1 MSIIPTYINTNINHK
16 HDILKHF
23 LLKPK
28 TIHSYTQ
35 CLSSF
40 LIYIQIHFPHSPIFS
55 HTLSSSTSSTSSSSS
70 FSSSSVQLISE
81 LDRLLCN
88 YVNYLYIHH
97 DKHYK
102 ATNTFNALC
111 FYLPQCKNQLYES
124 HQRLRAWTKA
134 KLPNKQY
141 KTPFT
146 IELTY
151 VLALSLIKGN
161 YIYYAIGV
169 LLSFECYLRIGELC
183 NIRICDIGKP
193 TDTMKMIVG
202 LSNTKTGPNQSVII
216 RCPFITSLILLLL
229 QNKNENSKAKLFPF
243 KNTDDFRHMFQS
255 GCHILGLDRYHF
267 SPHCLRHGG
276 CTHDYVINQHNIN
289 TVIERGR
296 WSASKSVRT
305 YIHTLQYL
313 NIHLKEKNLTTLGKK
328 IIHQSQQLFLLV
340 KSKLQQT

>member
-1 MSIIPTYINTNINHK
+1 MSMSHKYINTNINHK
-16 HDILKHF
+16 QDLLKHF

-40 LIYIQIHFPHSPIFS
+40 LTYIQIHFPHSPIFS
-55 HTLSSSTSSTSSSSS
+55 HSLSSSTSSTGTL
-70 FSSSSVQLISE
+70 QLISE
-81 LDRLLCN
+81 LGRLLCN
-88 YVNYLYIHH
+88 YINNLYSLN

-146 IELTY
+146 IELSY

-161 YIYYAIGV
+161 YIYHAIGV

-193 TDTMKMIVG
+193 TDTMKMIIG
-202 LSNTKTGPNQSVII
+202 LSNTKTGPNQSVIV

-229 QNKNENSKAKLFPF
+229 ENKNENSKAKLFPF
-243 KNTDDFRHMFQS
+243 RNTDVFRTVFQS
-255 GCHILGLDRYHF
+255 GCSVLGLDRYHF

-276 CTHDYVINQHNIN
+276 CTHDYVINQYPIN
-289 TVIERGR
+289 DVIERGR

-313 NIHLKEKNLTTLGKK
+313 NIHLKEKSLTLLGKK
-328 IIHQSQQLFLLV
+328 IIQQSQQMFLLV
-340 KSKLQQT
+340 KSKL